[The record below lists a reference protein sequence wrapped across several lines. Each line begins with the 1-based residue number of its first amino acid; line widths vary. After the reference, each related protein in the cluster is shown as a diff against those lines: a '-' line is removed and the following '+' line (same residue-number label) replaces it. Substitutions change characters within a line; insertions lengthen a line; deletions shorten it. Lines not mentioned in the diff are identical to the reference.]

1 MKITVT
7 QYAKSLYEAIKDKPQ
22 IEVDLVVTNF
32 LKLLQKNGQM
42 KLAKKVSEKFSAI
55 WNKEQGVVE
64 AEVITR
70 YKIQD
75 TMTKEIE
82 KFIKEKYSA
91 KEVVIKNVV
100 DEKIQGGVII
110 KVGDELLDASVAGM
124 LENLK
129 KELAK

>member
-1 MKITVT
+1 MKISTT
-7 QYAKSLYEAIKDKPQ
+7 QYAKALYEATKGKSEKDVHNV
-22 IEVDLVVTNF
+22 IVNF

-110 KVGDELLDASVAGM
+110 KVGDELLDASVARK
-124 LENLK
+124 LVELK
-129 KELAK
+129 NSLMA

>member
-1 MKITVT
+1 MKTSVS
-7 QYAKSLYEAIKDKPQ
+7 QYAKALYEATKSKSQAEI
-22 IEVDLVVTNF
+22 DLVVANF

-42 KLAKKVSEKFSAI
+42 KLAKKVSEKFAII
-55 WNKEQGVVE
+55 WNNEQGVVE

-70 YKIQD
+70 YKMQD
-75 TMTKEIE
+75 AMTKEIE

-91 KEVVIKNVV
+91 KEVVIKNIV

-110 KVGDELLDASVAGM
+110 KVGDELLNASVAGM